1 VQGLAAELR
10 HYVDLARQVENQTIR
25 RLWLG
30 EHVPAQEKIVS
41 IFEPHTD
48 VIIKDRREVLYGHK
62 LCLATG
68 ASGLVLDCRIEDG
81 NPADATLAVEMV
93 ERQHDIFDRVPRQV
107 AFDGGFASK
116 ANLARLKE
124 LGVKDVMFSKKRGLR
139 VEDMTKSRGVYRRLR
154 RFRAG
159 VEAGI
164 SFLKRC
170 FGLDRCTWRSLRSF
184 KAYTW
189 ASIVSANLLVLAR
202 HALH

>member
-1 VQGLAAELR
+1 
-10 HYVDLARQVENQTIR
+10 
-25 RLWLG
+25 
-30 EHVPAQEKIVS
+30 
-41 IFEPHTD
+41 
-48 VIIKDRREVLYGHK
+48 
-62 LCLATG
+62 LATG

-93 ERQHDIFDRVPRQV
+93 ERQHDIFNRVPRQV

-116 ANLARLKE
+116 ANLAHLKE
-124 LGVKDVMFSKKRGLR
+124 LGVQDVMFSKKRGLQ
-139 VEDMTKSRGVYRRLR
+139 VEDMARSQGVYRGLR

-159 VEAGI
+159 IEAGI

-170 FGLDRCTWRSLRSF
+170 FGLDRCTWRGLASF

-189 ASIVSANLLVLAR
+189 ASIVSANLLMLAR